1 MGSNLLIVQDIAK
14 VAALLLMFLVFA
26 KNIRSELG

>member
-1 MGSNLLIVQDIAK
+1 MDSNLLIVQDLAK
-14 VAALLLMFLVFA
+14 LVAFLLMFLVFA